1 MRGQSGPHDHG
12 GVTLSNVR
20 TPPVMFKL
28 ARVSAALFLMGW
40 AYVRFEDYACMLPW
54 NQDARAEYHAT
65 WFVLTSAVFFVGFV
79 WLCAEVSAPAF
90 AAMKLRP
97 LAAWFGGILTGL
109 LLYGSV
115 ALFTYASYPRW
126 GWDADEQRIPLSLS
140 WVAGALERAGRYGA
154 HCGE

>member
-12 GVTLSNVR
+12 GVTFSNVR
-20 TPPVMFKL
+20 TPTALFKL

-40 AYVRFEDYACMLPW
+40 AYVRFEDYTCMVPW
-54 NQDARAEYHAT
+54 DQDSRAEYHVT
-65 WFVLTSAVFFVGFV
+65 WFVFSSALFFAGFV
-79 WLCAEVSAPAF
+79 WLCAEVLAPAF

-97 LAAWFGGILTGL
+97 SAAWACGILTGL

-126 GWDADEQRIPLSLS
+126 GREDEQRTPLSLS
-140 WVAGALERAGRYGA
+140 WIAGALERAGHYGA
-154 HCGE
+154 MCGK

>member
-1 MRGQSGPHDHG
+1 MRGPLGPHDHG

-40 AYVRFEDYACMLPW
+40 AYVRFEDYSCMLPW
-54 NQDARAEYHAT
+54 NQDSRAEYHVT
-65 WFVLTSAVFFVGFV
+65 WFVFTSALFLAGFV
-79 WLCAEVSAPAF
+79 WLCAEVLAPAL

-97 LAAWFGGILTGL
+97 LAAWGGGILTGL
-109 LLYGSV
+109 LLYGSL
-115 ALFTYASYPRW
+115 ALFTYASHPRW
-126 GWDADEQRIPLSLS
+126 GADHHRTPLSLS

-154 HCGE
+154 HCGA